1 MQNNQFKIILLF
13 LVLVFTSSITALG
26 QVFLRDIEVADS
38 LFKEKK
44 FTESFDIYKAIHE
57 TGEHASPAMLLK
69 MAYIREGL
77 GDEAGALFYL
87 NSYYLQTTND
97 KVFEKMEQLADE
109 NNLNGY
115 EYSDQDWFFNIYYQ
129 YQYHILFS
137 LLVVGLSQCTLVV
150 YKKIVKI
157 KKSYTVGFGLLFV
170 IVIIFIAVNFGAEYN
185 QGILVKNN
193 SYIMSAPSASADV
206 LDVSKAGHRVQILGT
221 EDVWL
226 KIQWGNQIGYIK
238 DIYVRQLNF

>member
-1 MQNNQFKIILLF
+1 MQNNQIKIILLF
-13 LVLVFTSSITALG
+13 FILVFTSTSSSFG
-26 QVFLRDIEVADS
+26 QAFARDIEVADS

-87 NSYYLQTTND
+87 NSYYLRTTND
-97 KVFEKMEQLADE
+97 KVFDKMEQLADK
-109 NNLNGY
+109 NDLNGY

-129 YQYHILFS
+129 YHYHILTS
-137 LLVVGLSQCTLVV
+137 LFLVGILLGALVV
-150 YKKIVKI
+150 YNKIAKT
-157 KKSYTVGFGLLFV
+157 KKSYTAGFGLLFV
-170 IVIIFIAVNFGAEYN
+170 IVMLFIAVNFGAEYD

-193 SYIMSAPSASADV
+193 SYIMSAPSSSADV
-206 LDVSKAGHRVQILGT
+206 LDVSKAGHRVQVLGT

-238 DIYVRQLNF
+238 DTYVRQLHF